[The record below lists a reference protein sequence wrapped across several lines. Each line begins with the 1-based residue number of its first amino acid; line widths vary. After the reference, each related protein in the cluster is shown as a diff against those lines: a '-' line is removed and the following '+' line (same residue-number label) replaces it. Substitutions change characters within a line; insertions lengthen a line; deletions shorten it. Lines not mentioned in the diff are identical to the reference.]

1 MSKVMNQQHVLTLN
15 TALGSGQPTPRIIQQ
30 KLRGSEMGD
39 ECDHRCMLW
48 KKMSLSR
55 KTPKIGTVTSEERQI
70 VRENTTLEK
79 VTHVIDMETTLWYSA
94 EQNTMLLQDYKDK
107 RNANKIKRQQHL
119 VDIL

>member
-1 MSKVMNQQHVLTLN
+1 
-15 TALGSGQPTPRIIQQ
+15 
-30 KLRGSEMGD
+30 MGD

-48 KKMSLSR
+48 EKMSLSR

-79 VTHVIDMETTLWYSA
+79 VTRVIDMETTLRYSA